1 MTLTNK
7 GLLAILKLLD
17 VKLDT
22 KFQTEPHAIKDE
34 IQDIK
39 VEIRN

>member
-22 KFQTEPHAIKDE
+22 KFQTELQPIKDE

>member
-7 GLLAILKLLD
+7 DLLAILELLD

-22 KFQTEPHAIKDE
+22 KFQTELQPIKDE

>member
-17 VKLDT
+17 VKLNT
-22 KFQTEPHAIKDE
+22 KFQTELQPIKDE